1 MEIHT
6 TWEILEIQRWNN
18 WKSSQRWLSTTQRY
32 QPRFFLRFGT
42 NSLIPKRDIR
52 SDPTASKSF
61 EFLEIPEIQ
70 ENLQNTIVE
79 SMEIPKT

>member
-1 MEIHT
+1 MEI
-6 TWEILEIQRWNN
+6 
-18 WKSSQRWLSTTQRY
+18 KSAMAEHHPTISTTI
-32 QPRFFLRFGT
+32 FFLRFGT

-61 EFLEIPEIQ
+61 EFLEILEIQ
-70 ENLQNTIVE
+70 ENSQNTIVE